1 MRTLYYWMM
10 HYISKVKTNEMP
22 KFNAFLIICA
32 MIYANLGSLF
42 VVLKYL
48 FKIKDSIINK
58 QDTILVGIIIG
69 LMIMILNFF
78 LLYRNKD
85 DIEKSYNQVP
95 IRRKNIDK
103 FIFWVYSLCSFPLFY
118 ILLATLNKM

>member
-22 KFNAFLIICA
+22 KFNAYLIICA

-58 QDTILVGIIIG
+58 QDTILIGIIIG
-69 LMIMILNFF
+69 LMTMILNFF

-103 FIFWVYSLCSFPLFY
+103 FIFWVYSLFSFPLFY